1 MTFKPGKW
9 QTEINVRDF
18 IQQNYTPYEGDAS
31 FLAGPT
37 EATTKLWEKCCDLFQ
52 KERENGGVLDMDT
65 KVVSTITSHGAGYID
80 KDLETIVGVQ
90 TDAPLKRSMQPFGG
104 IRMAETACKS
114 YGYEVDPEVS
124 EIFTK

>member
-52 KERENGGVLDMDT
+52 KERETG
-65 KVVSTITSHGAGYID
+65 S
-80 KDLETIVGVQ
+80 
-90 TDAPLKRSMQPFGG
+90 F
-104 IRMAETACKS
+104 S
-114 YGYEVDPEVS
+114 Y
-124 EIFTK
+124 